1 MFEVWVFA
9 ARASQC
15 QSLVGSAVLKS
26 GDRKRAHP
34 EKKPDSARRPWPLT
48 HDIDLIP
55 PAVSWS
61 TTELASASMDRD
73 LPEFF
78 FSECLYFPKVLLFWF
93 MNLSL
98 DPVFLF
104 HTNSVAKLCSPHY
117 VCYFVWSCWQ
127 LHSWAFLSSFP
138 TWGNRSSESWSHVPK
153 TSQPVSCKVYIQTSV
168 SVTPQSRKQSPEIG
182 SEWQLQYLLTCVLVF
197 CTDLLF
203 CLFC

>member
-1 MFEVWVFA
+1 MFEVRVFA

-15 QSLVGSAVLKS
+15 QSLVGSAMLKS

-34 EKKPDSARRPWPLT
+34 EEKPDSARRPWPLT

-55 PAVSWS
+55 PAVPCS

-104 HTNSVAKLCSPHY
+104 HINSVPKLCSLPY

-127 LHSWAFLSSFP
+127 LPSGHFCPHFLPEGTEAQKAEVMSPRLHSL
-138 TWGNRSSESWSHVPK
+138 
-153 TSQPVSCKVYIQTSV
+153 
-168 SVTPQSRKQSPEIG
+168 
-182 SEWQLQYLLTCVLVF
+182 
-197 CTDLLF
+197 
-203 CLFC
+203 